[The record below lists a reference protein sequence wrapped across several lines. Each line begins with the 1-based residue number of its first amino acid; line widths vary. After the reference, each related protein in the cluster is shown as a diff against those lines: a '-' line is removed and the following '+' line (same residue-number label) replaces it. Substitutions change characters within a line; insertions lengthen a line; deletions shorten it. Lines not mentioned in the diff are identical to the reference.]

1 MALVN
6 GPARIAVVGA
16 GWRAGYALR
25 VARERPDLVEITGVY
40 ARSARSA
47 ARIED
52 HWDVRVSTDLDVVIR
67 HGSPEAAF
75 VCVSKD
81 AVGDLAVRIH
91 SAGLP
96 LLLETP
102 PGPDL
107 DALLDVHEAL
117 GDSGAQVSEQYQYQP
132 QHAARIAVART
143 GLLGP
148 VGSASVSV
156 AHDYHAVSL
165 LRLLLGVGFE
175 DVVVDGATEVD
186 RVRSVRG
193 RDGWLPETRVIDSE
207 VVRATLRWASGR
219 LGAYEFGSEQYVSP
233 LRGRH
238 LRVRGV
244 DGELVD
250 DEVARYVEPGRVSR
264 GTLRRDETGRDGD
277 LEGLHLRQVWLG
289 ERLLAESRFGPA
301 RLSDDEIALGECLVR
316 MGEYVRGG
324 DPFYPL
330 ADACEDTYLGLLI
343 HEAVRTGGPVRAAAR
358 PWQGRRSV
366 ASTEPTR

>member
-1 MALVN
+1 VVSE
-6 GPARIAVVGA
+6 PARIAVAGA

-25 VARERPDLVEITGVY
+25 VARQRPDLVQVTGVY

-52 HWDVRVSTDLDVVIR
+52 RWNVPASTDLDDVVR
-67 HGSPEAAF
+67 QGSPEAAF
-75 VCVSKD
+75 VCVPREV
-81 AVGDLAVRIH
+81 VGDLALRIH
-91 SAGLP
+91 DAGLP

-102 PGPDL
+102 PGPDV
-107 DALLDVHEAL
+107 DALFRIHGLL
-117 GDSGAQVSEQYQYQP
+117 GGSGAQVSEQYQYQP
-132 QHAARIAVART
+132 QHAARIAVARS
-143 GLLGP
+143 GLLGQ

-175 DVVVDGATEVD
+175 DVVVDGVADVD
-186 RVRSVRG
+186 RVRAVRG
-193 RDGWLPETRVIDSE
+193 RDRWLPEPQVIDAE
-207 VVRATLRWASGR
+207 VVRANLRWASGR
-219 LGAYEFGSEQYVSP
+219 RGAYEFGGEQYVSP

-250 DEVARYVEPGRVSR
+250 DEVAWYVGPGQVARSS
-264 GTLRRDETGRDGD
+264 LRRDETGRDGD
-277 LEGLHLRQVWLG
+277 LEGAHLRQVWLG
-289 ERLLAESRFGPA
+289 ERLLAENRFAPA

-316 MGEYVRGG
+316 MVEYVRGG

-330 ADACEDTYLGLLI
+330 ADACEDAYLGLLI
-343 HEAVRTGGPVRAAAR
+343 HESVRTGGPVRAVER
-358 PWQGRRSV
+358 PWLGLRSP
-366 ASTEPTR
+366 ATT